1 MTGALRAV
9 LVAVV
14 AALLLAGGGPSVSAQ
29 TGRGTMRTMTIRTT
43 DGRTLTALHAEAE
56 QRPAP
61 AVVLVPMLGRPRED
75 WQPLIERLIAANM
88 SALLVDLPAATA
100 PGEPKELASWQA
112 VVHGGLEYLAG
123 RPEVRGGSI
132 GVAGASLGANLAALA
147 ASGDSRVRSLALLS
161 PSLDYRGVR
170 IEGALRQYGER
181 PALLLASLKDPYAAR
196 SARSLAGGAAG
207 VRELLWSEVPA
218 HGTLLLANQPEL
230 ARTLV
235 EWFQRTL
242 G

>member
-1 MTGALRAV
+1 MTGVVRAA
-9 LVAVV
+9 LVAV
-14 AALLLAGGGPSVSAQ
+14 LAVLPFAGVGGSLSAQ
-29 TGRGTMRTMTIRTT
+29 AGRGTMRTMTIRAT

-61 AVVLVPMLGRPRED
+61 AVVLVPMPGRPRED
-75 WQPLIERLIAANM
+75 WQPLIERLIGANM
-88 SALLVDLPAATA
+88 SALLVDLPATMP
-100 PGEPKELASWQA
+100 PGEPKELASWQS
-112 VVHGGLEYLAG
+112 VVRGGVEYLA
-123 RPEVRGGSI
+123 
-132 GVAGASLGANLAALA
+132 AA
-147 ASGDSRVRSLALLS
+147 GDSRVRSLALIS

-170 IEGALRQYGER
+170 IEGSLKQYGER

-196 SARSLAGGAAG
+196 SARSLAAGAAG
-207 VRELLWSEVPA
+207 LRELIWSEVPA

-230 ARTLV
+230 ARTVV

>member
-1 MTGALRAV
+1 MTGVVRAA
-9 LVAVV
+9 LVAVLAV
-14 AALLLAGGGPSVSAQ
+14 LPFAGAGGSLSAQ
-29 TGRGTMRTMTIRTT
+29 AGRGTMRTMTIRAT

-61 AVVLVPMLGRPRED
+61 AVVLVPMPGRPRED

-88 SALLVDLPAATA
+88 SALLVDLPATLP
-100 PGEPKELASWQA
+100 PGEPKELASWQS
-112 VVHGGLEYLAG
+112 VVRGGVEYLAG
-123 RPEVRGGSI
+123 RPEVRGGAI
-132 GVAGASLGANLAALA
+132 GVAGASLGANLATLA
-147 ASGDSRVRSLALLS
+147 AAGDSRVRSLALIS

-170 IEGALRQYGER
+170 IEGSLKQYGER

-196 SARSLAGGAAG
+196 SARSLAAGAAG
-207 VRELLWSEVPA
+207 LRELIWSEVPA

-230 ARTLV
+230 ARTVV

>member
-1 MTGALRAV
+1 MTGALRAT
-9 LVAVV
+9 LP
-14 AALLLAGGGPSVSAQ
+14 AALAVLLFAGMDRSVSAQ
-29 TGRGTMRTMTIRTT
+29 AGRGTMRTMTIRTT
-43 DGRTLTALHAEAE
+43 DGRTVTALHAEAE

-100 PGEPKELASWQA
+100 PGESKELASWQG
-112 VVHGGLEYLAG
+112 VVQGGVEYLAG
-123 RPEVRGGSI
+123 RPEVRGGAI

-147 ASGDSRVRSLALLS
+147 AAGDARVRSLALLS
-161 PSLDYRGVR
+161 ASLDYRGVR
-170 IEGALRQYGER
+170 IEGSLREYGAR
-181 PALLLASLKDPYAAR
+181 PALFLSSLKDPYAAR
-196 SARSLAGGAAG
+196 SARSLAAGASG
-207 VRELLWSEVPA
+207 LRELVWSEVPA
-218 HGTLLLANQPEL
+218 HGTLLLADQPDL